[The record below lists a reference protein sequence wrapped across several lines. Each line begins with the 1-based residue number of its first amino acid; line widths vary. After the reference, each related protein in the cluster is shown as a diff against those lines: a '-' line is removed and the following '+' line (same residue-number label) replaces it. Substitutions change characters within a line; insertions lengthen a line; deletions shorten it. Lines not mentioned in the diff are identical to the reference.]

1 MVLRIIVIAI
11 EILICFLLQTTV
23 FQWFVLAGTVP
34 NLLLIITVTY
44 GFLRGKKVG
53 IGVGIICGLLVDF
66 MYGDIIGVYAIFY
79 MLIGYGNGF
88 CGKIFNKSDKVV
100 PIVLVGFSQFVYFI
114 LYYTFNFLLRGKL
127 NIFFYFT
134 TIGLPEIVYTTIASI
149 FVYRIFYNIDNKIDD
164 LYKKEA

>member
-1 MVLRIIVIAI
+1 MIVIAI

-23 FQWFVLAGTVP
+23 FQWFALAETVP

-53 IGVGIICGLLVDF
+53 IAVGIICGLLVDC
-66 MYGDIIGVYAIFY
+66 MYSDIIGVYAIMY
-79 MLIGYGNGF
+79 MLIGYVNGF
-88 CGKIFNKSDKVV
+88 CGKIFNRSDRVV
-100 PIVLVGFSQFVYFI
+100 PIVLIGFSQLAYFI
-114 LYYTFNFLLRGKL
+114 LYYTVNFLLHGKV

-134 TIGLPEIVYTTIASI
+134 TIGLPEIVYTTIVSI
-149 FVYRIFYNIDNKIDD
+149 FVYRIFYNIDNRIDG